1 MFAEVL
7 KALSDGF
14 LVTLQIFAFTL
25 LGALPLGLIIAFG
38 SMSRFLPLKGLVK
51 TIVWIIRGTPLML
64 QLIAIYYG
72 PGLIT
77 GNNMTSRGSACGIYY
92 KLRLLLFR
100 NIPWRNRKHFKR
112 SD

>member
-1 MFAEVL
+1 MFSEVI

-14 LVTLQIFAFTL
+14 LVTLQIFGITL

-38 SMSRFLPLKGLVK
+38 SMSRFLPLKALVK

-72 PGLIT
+72 PGLLFH
-77 GNNMTSRGSACGIYY
+77 NNI
-92 KLRLLLFR
+92 
-100 NIPWRNRKHFKR
+100 
-112 SD
+112 